1 LSKSLQ
7 VAFLSLVSL
16 ALASGASAS
25 TVTLGSY
32 GSNANS
38 TGYTESGFSN
48 TALQFTGTSALNSG
62 WATKLVALTT
72 PSNSSSPKT
81 SYDTSDGGI
90 WTAAITGTSWVTNTA
105 GAGPKCSGGSCDADD
120 FYYYETTFTAAAG
133 QYNGSLSVM
142 ADDTAEVILDP
153 GTVNQQVLVN
163 FGAIGDDSK
172 CSIGVPNCVD
182 IDTISLNGTLLSA
195 GTNTLEIIDAQTG
208 GSGAGVDFSA
218 RLNTAPA
225 PEPGSLLLL
234 GTGLLGLAYGLFRKN
249 KAVGLVLNS

>member
-1 LSKSLQ
+1 LRKSLQ

-32 GSNANS
+32 GSNANG
-38 TGYTESGFSN
+38 TGYTESGFGNS
-48 TALQFTGTSALNSG
+48 ALLFTGTSALNSS
-62 WATKLVALTT
+62 WATNLVAPAT
-72 PSNSSSPKT
+72 PSKGSSPGT
-81 SYDTSDGGI
+81 TYDTSDGNV
-90 WTAAITGTSWVTNTA
+90 WTSAITGTSWVTNTS
-105 GAGPKCSGGSCDADD
+105 GAGPACSGSACDAND

-133 QYNGSLSVM
+133 HYNGSLSVM

-153 GTVNQQVLVN
+153 GTANQQVLVN
-163 FGAIGDDSK
+163 FGAIGADNK
-172 CSIGVPNCVD
+172 CSIGVPNCVN

-195 GTNTLEIIDAQTG
+195 GTNTLEIINAQTG

-218 RLNTAPA
+218 KLTTAPA

-234 GTGLLGLAYGLFRKN
+234 GSGLLGLAYGLFRKN
-249 KAVGLVLNS
+249 KAIGLVLNT